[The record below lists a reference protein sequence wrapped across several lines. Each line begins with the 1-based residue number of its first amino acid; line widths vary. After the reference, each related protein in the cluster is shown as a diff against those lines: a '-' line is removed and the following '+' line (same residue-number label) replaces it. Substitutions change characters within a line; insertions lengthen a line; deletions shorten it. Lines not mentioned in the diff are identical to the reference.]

1 MIRDAQNTFCKDLNV
16 AAFTA
21 AAEYTNVING
31 TAEGD
36 AANQMYLVIAN
47 TTALKDGTL
56 TATLQTCAAEDFSSG
71 VVDLGAYTVA
81 KTKGVRVRARVPIG
95 CLQYLRVQF
104 VATLDASKT
113 SLGAGKVTAALVYD
127 VEID

>member
-16 AAFTA
+16 SAFNTNPQYTNIIDGTA
-21 AAEYTNVING
+21 A
-31 TAEGD
+31 GD
-36 AANQMYLVIAN
+36 AVDQMYLMIAN

-56 TATLQTCAAEDFSSG
+56 TATLQTCALENFSSG
-71 VVDLGAYTVA
+71 VVDLGAYAVA

-95 CLQYLRVQF
+95 CLQYLRVKF

-113 SLGAGKVTAALVYD
+113 SIGEGAVTAALVYD

>member
-21 AAEYTNVING
+21 AAAYTDIING

-36 AANQMYLVIAN
+36 AVDQMYLMIAN
-47 TTALKDGTL
+47 TTALQDGTL
-56 TATLQTCAAEDFSSG
+56 TATLQTATDEAFTSP
-71 VVDLGAYTVA
+71 VDLGVYTVA
-81 KTKGVRVRARVPIG
+81 KTKGVRVKVRVPLG
-95 CLQYLRVQF
+95 CLQYLRVKL
-104 VATLDASKT
+104 VATLDATKT

-127 VEID
+127 VNI